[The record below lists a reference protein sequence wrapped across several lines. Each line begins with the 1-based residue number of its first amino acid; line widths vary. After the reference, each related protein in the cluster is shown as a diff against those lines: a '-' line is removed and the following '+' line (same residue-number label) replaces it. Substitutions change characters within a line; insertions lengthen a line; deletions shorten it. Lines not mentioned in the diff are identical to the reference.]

1 MGNTSLGAE
10 VELITVLENQSNEKR
25 ASNRSAVRGDTQ
37 PAFCSVGMASGFSQ
51 QPACSL
57 DGRSAPR
64 LSSASPVEAKQCF
77 LFPLHGKQQS
87 CKFFLPGCRKIALYS
102 FLLCY
107 VPKHSRTAYTEA
119 TMRFDSSFKSSTQI
133 HNIITYLL

>member
-1 MGNTSLGAE
+1 MGNTSLGTE
-10 VELITVLENQSNEKR
+10 VGLITVLENQSNEKR
-25 ASNRSAVRGDTQ
+25 GSNRSAVRGETQ
-37 PAFCSVGMASGFSQ
+37 PAFCSVGIASGSSQ

-64 LSSASPVEAKQCF
+64 PSSAKPVEAKQFF

-102 FLLCY
+102 FLLSY
-107 VPKHSRTAYTEA
+107 VPKHSRTAYMQA
-119 TMRFDSSFKSSTQI
+119 AMKFGSSFKSSMQI